1 MIKLKHSYI
10 AKRQHVVEKLDR
22 HQERIESLFKVYY
35 DTLDGLR
42 NQYLG
47 QEYSL
52 RETMDS
58 YERQIQSLM
67 RDIRKFNYIEFYHEQ
82 YNL

>member
-1 MIKLKHSYI
+1 MV
-10 AKRQHVVEKLDR
+10 QKLDK

-35 DTLDGLR
+35 DTLDDLR

-52 RETMDS
+52 RQTMDS
-58 YERQIQSLM
+58 YELQI
-67 RDIRKFNYIEFYHEQ
+67 
-82 YNL
+82 

>member
-1 MIKLKHSYI
+1 M
-10 AKRQHVVEKLDR
+10 
-22 HQERIESLFKVYY
+22 YY
-35 DTLDGLR
+35 DTLDDLR

-52 RETMDS
+52 RQTMDS

-67 RDIRKFNYIEFYHEQ
+67 RDIRKFNYIEFYHE
-82 YNL
+82 